1 MTVTKEKIIH
11 KETRL
16 EVFFE
21 HNPLHFSLVE
31 EGTTLTN
38 GNAQKVLNMI
48 NEENIM
54 NDKLE
59 VVCL

>member
-1 MTVTKEKIIH
+1 MTVKKEKIIH
-11 KETRL
+11 KETKL

-31 EGTTLTN
+31 EGTILTN
-38 GNAQKVLNMI
+38 GNAQKVFNMI
-48 NEENIM
+48 NEEGVM